1 MKSLFLSDRCLDPE
15 VLTYDLPG
23 SCRSFWACDGGESIP
38 MCCPYGTSYHS
49 GIGCLPDNKCK
60 DPCPP
65 RPTQHLNPRAIM
77 SDKIDSK
84 KNAPLREMALP
95 GNSHLTKWSGIQ
107 AWIQREKKWWK
118 MYKYMYITVY
128 FWLLNN
134 LKYNIR
140 ILCILFSF
148 LAIPGLKPKLNDEK
162 ILYIII
168 NSLFLITEIFEM

>member
-77 SDKIDSK
+77 SDKINPEK
-84 KNAPLREMALP
+84 IAPLSELSLP
-95 GNSHLTKWSGIQ
+95 GDFKLGTTNEMHVLQLIRGKGERKFSRLTYSFKTLTDIWLHSTIHVYDQ
-107 AWIQREKKWWK
+107 IPF
-118 MYKYMYITVY
+118 YKIILRPILKTSYRPPSTFYISIDFRSKT
-128 FWLLNN
+128 
-134 LKYNIR
+134 
-140 ILCILFSF
+140 
-148 LAIPGLKPKLNDEK
+148 
-162 ILYIII
+162 
-168 NSLFLITEIFEM
+168 

>member
-60 DPCPP
+60 DACPP

-84 KNAPLREMALP
+84 MNAPLREMSLP
-95 GNSHLTKWSGIQ
+95 GISHSTLLVWNEIQ
-107 AWIQREKKWWK
+107 AWNQREKTIK
-118 MYKYMYITVY
+118 
-128 FWLLNN
+128 N
-134 LKYNIR
+134 LIH
-140 ILCILFSF
+140 
-148 LAIPGLKPKLNDEK
+148 
-162 ILYIII
+162 I
-168 NSLFLITEIFEM
+168 NKQFIFNY